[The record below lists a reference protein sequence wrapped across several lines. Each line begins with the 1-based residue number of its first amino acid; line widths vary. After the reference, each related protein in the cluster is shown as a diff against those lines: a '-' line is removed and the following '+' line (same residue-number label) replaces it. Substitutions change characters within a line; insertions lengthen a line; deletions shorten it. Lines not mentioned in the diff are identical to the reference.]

1 MVAIAIVLAATF
13 VLAVGS
19 VFGVYPAY
27 HHHKVAQHHR
37 ATLANIDRL
46 ERELGIGDYFD
57 ETFNREI
64 APLVAQDGD
73 KLSPDVEPAARIY
86 GSCALCKRHVALNA
100 GRCQLTYFDRRNS
113 QCAKEVWLREK
124 R

>member
-73 KLSPDVEPAARIY
+73 KLSPDVEPAARSLPVP
-86 GSCALCKRHVALNA
+86 GPVVTTAPP
-100 GRCQLTYFDRRNS
+100 
-113 QCAKEVWLREK
+113 QCLRQSS
-124 R
+124 RASLR